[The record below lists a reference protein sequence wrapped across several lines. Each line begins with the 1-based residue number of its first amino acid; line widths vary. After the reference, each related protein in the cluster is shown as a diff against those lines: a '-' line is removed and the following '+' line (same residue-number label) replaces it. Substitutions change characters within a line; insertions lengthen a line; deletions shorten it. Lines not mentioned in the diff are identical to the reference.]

1 MTVELERKFYKWYK
15 RINIS
20 CDEQKTTN
28 RWDGIQ
34 NAVGLFENLV
44 DISGLLKI
52 YYRLSFDVSIKDQFV
67 ECFAT
72 EDKSFDETNEEEMV
86 ILAGGVLAQLLG
98 QENNIF
104 VAYSLLILDTY
115 YEAPLKELSDMASSV
130 LSDMSKEIKKSEE
143 SNLDTIKKI
152 DLKEVEEIISETS
165 DLTEEGVDKLVT
177 IIKLYLAALWHS
189 VIQTEMPIKFK
200 LKRMEKDTQY
210 LYSLEKKWLAVEP
223 LERTVIGQEVSELTL
238 LLTDGNQDLEVE
250 FPDLSGETFQN
261 IYENR
266 EMSQH
271 LYQKI
276 CDANA
281 ILYFINVENIYHGQ
295 LISEVSEEIRNA
307 GQEEY
312 RERKPSQDDPTQIQ
326 IIDLLQAI
334 AEIKRSQVKL
344 GIIFSAWDL
353 IDDMENVNPRK
364 YLKNNMNML
373 WQYLEANCRK
383 FDIMKTFIFLIFT
396 VYQIAKKVS

>member
-1 MTVELERKFYKWYK
+1 MNRKIF
-15 RINIS
+15 IM
-20 CDEQKTTN
+20 
-28 RWDGIQ
+28 GAP
-34 NAVGLFENLV
+34 NAG
-44 DISGLLKI
+44 
-52 YYRLSFDVSIKDQFV
+52 
-67 ECFAT
+67 
-72 EDKSFDETNEEEMV
+72 KST
-86 ILAGGVLAQLLG
+86 
-98 QENNIF
+98 
-104 VAYSLLILDTY
+104 
-115 YEAPLKELSDMASSV
+115 
-130 LSDMSKEIKKSEE
+130 
-143 SNLDTIKKI
+143 
-152 DLKEVEEIISETS
+152 
-165 DLTEEGVDKLVT
+165 
-177 IIKLYLAALWHS
+177 YLAALWHS

-307 GQEEY
+307 G
-312 RERKPSQDDPTQIQ
+312 
-326 IIDLLQAI
+326 
-334 AEIKRSQVKL
+334 
-344 GIIFSAWDL
+344 
-353 IDDMENVNPRK
+353 
-364 YLKNNMNML
+364 
-373 WQYLEANCRK
+373 
-383 FDIMKTFIFLIFT
+383 
-396 VYQIAKKVS
+396 